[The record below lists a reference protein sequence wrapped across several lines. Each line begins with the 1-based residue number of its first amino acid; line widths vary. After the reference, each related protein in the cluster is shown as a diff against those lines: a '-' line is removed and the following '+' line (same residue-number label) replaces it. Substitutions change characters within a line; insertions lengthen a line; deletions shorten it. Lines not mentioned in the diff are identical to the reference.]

1 MDDKRSLDGR
11 TVVVT
16 GASRGI
22 GRGIVRTFSAVGAN
36 VVLFA
41 RGQSGLD
48 LVAGELPPDRTA
60 VVAGDVTQGDD
71 LQRVVDTARERFGRL
86 DVFCHCAGIYP
97 LTPIEEIT
105 MDEWHSVIDTNL
117 TSTFL
122 VVKAC
127 MPVMREQQAGRIV
140 LISSITGSRTG
151 FPGFAHYSA
160 TKAGMSGLM
169 RTAALELAPFN
180 VTINGIEPGSIRSEG
195 LAELGEEAIQ
205 KMIKIIP
212 AGSLGEPEDIGYA
225 AVFLASDAARFITG
239 QTIVVDGG
247 QTLPEIPQ

>member
-71 LQRVVDTARERFGRL
+71 LQRVIDTARERFGRL

-97 LTPIEEIT
+97 LKRSRPYGVSSTTWP
-105 MDEWHSVIDTNL
+105 
-117 TSTFL
+117 TSILSF
-122 VVKAC
+122 
-127 MPVMREQQAGRIV
+127 AGYFIKSCR
-140 LISSITGSRTG
+140 
-151 FPGFAHYSA
+151 
-160 TKAGMSGLM
+160 
-169 RTAALELAPFN
+169 LEN
-180 VTINGIEPGSIRSEG
+180 VT
-195 LAELGEEAIQ
+195 
-205 KMIKIIP
+205 
-212 AGSLGEPEDIGYA
+212 YA
-225 AVFLASDAARFITG
+225 C
-239 QTIVVDGG
+239 
-247 QTLPEIPQ
+247 